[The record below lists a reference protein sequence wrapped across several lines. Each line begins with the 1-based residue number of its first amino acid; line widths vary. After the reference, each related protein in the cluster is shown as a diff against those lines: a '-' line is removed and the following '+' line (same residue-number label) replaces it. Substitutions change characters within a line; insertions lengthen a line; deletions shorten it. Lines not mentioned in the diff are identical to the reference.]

1 MASGNYM
8 GYADLFSKAR
18 SIAKRF
24 EKMDPDSVYDA
35 MYLASIDGDP
45 DTHNNRVKHI
55 TSVPIDYDKDKI
67 ADMLKNPDFSEEPL
81 REAMH
86 ALEYSA
92 YPLFK
97 LRKTTQDILTCR
109 NYVYPLCMDEDA
121 MSSPKFMREWQMAE
135 KIRLAMEPKI
145 NAHMIAGQVL
155 QDGKAFYHPRINIDK
170 SHNRVLSA
178 AMQQLPTDWCKIVGY
193 NSVSKYTVAFDM
205 MYFMQP
211 GTDWRQFGDLFKPYI
226 SIFMGQTGPMP
237 GEPNGKRVFFMEQ
250 EKVRGTMGNPEVYVQ
265 NGRWFYWVTLP
276 PEKVW
281 TFECDDVNRNVFS
294 PFTGLFLAMEQVSQ
308 YEAVQLALVQN
319 PLISC
324 VLGEIP
330 YAENTVPDQHD
341 PYKLSPTGRKYFEAL
356 WYQMLAANN
365 TSGVG
370 LYAAPFQNMHLEQL
384 DEAPSATDVSS
395 KGYKY
400 AMLKAG
406 NGLVPISEEPRA
418 GSIMSAQYMEGEFAA
433 SVYRTFEKMMN
444 WILDDAGLK
453 HEWRF
458 KMFGNLYLD
467 RQDAEAAKKDLALG
481 ILPAWF
487 KYNALQDSS
496 VLEDIAMSKALKA
509 VGLNDLRVP
518 IATSY
523 NGGVSG
529 KSATSGELRDVGGRP
544 RSEGITSE
552 GHESDIDGEYEE
564 YREYT
569 VTGNMFAP

>member
-1 MASGNYM
+1 MADNYM
-8 GYADLFSKAR
+8 SYSDLFAKAR
-18 SIAKRF
+18 KIAKRF
-24 EKMDPDSVYDA
+24 EDMDEDAVYDA

-45 DTHNNRVKHI
+45 NTHNNRVKHI
-55 TSVPIDYDKDKI
+55 TSVPVDYDKDRI
-67 ADMLKNPDFSEEPL
+67 SEMLRDPDHSERPL

-86 ALEYSA
+86 SLEYSA

-109 NYVYPLCMDEDA
+109 NYIYPVCMDEA
-121 MSSPKFMREWQMAE
+121 EMGTERFLREWKLVE
-135 KIRLAMEPKI
+135 KIRTAMEPKI

-155 QDGKAFYHPRINIDK
+155 QDGKAFYYPRIMIDK
-170 SHNRVLSA
+170 SHNRVLAA
-178 AMQQLPTDWCKIVGY
+178 AMQQIPTDWCKIVGL
-193 NSVSKYTVAFDM
+193 NNISKYTVAFNL
-205 MYFMQP
+205 MYFLEP
-211 GTDWRQFGDLFKPYI
+211 GTDFRQFGELFTPYMD
-226 SIFMGQTGPMP
+226 IFFGHTRP
-237 GEPNGKRVFFMEQ
+237 GKKKKDKRVFFMARADEI
-250 EKVRGTMGNPEVYVQ
+250 PEHVDVYME

-294 PFTGLFLAMEQVSQ
+294 PFTGLFIAMEQVSQ
-308 YEAVQLALVQN
+308 YEAVQLALCQN
-319 PLISC
+319 PLIAC
-324 VLGEIP
+324 LIGEIP

-384 DEAPSATDVSS
+384 DEAPSATNVSS
-395 KGYKY
+395 NGYKY

-418 GSIMSAQYMEGEFAA
+418 GSIVSAQYMEGEFAA
-433 SVYRTFEKMMN
+433 AVYRTFEKMMN
-444 WILDDAGLK
+444 WILEDAGLR

-458 KMFGNLYLD
+458 KMFGNLYFD
-467 RQDAEAAKKDLALG
+467 REDAEQAKKDLALG

-487 KYNALQDSS
+487 RYDALMDSS
-496 VLEDIAMSKALKA
+496 VLEDMAMSKALKA
-509 VGLNDLRVP
+509 IGLGDTREP

-523 NGGVSG
+523 NGGKVTGVNTGG
-529 KSATSGELRDVGGRP
+529 KSATSGEIVDVGGRP
-544 RSEGITSE
+544 PSKTITSE
-552 GHESDIDGEYEE
+552 GYEAAYDGE
-564 YREYT
+564 
-569 VTGNMFAP
+569 

>member
-1 MASGNYM
+1 MAGNNYM
-8 GYADLFSKAR
+8 GYADLFSKAQ

-24 EKMDPDSVYDA
+24 ENMDKDSVYDA
-35 MYLASIDGDP
+35 MYLASIDADP
-45 DTHNNRVKHI
+45 NTHNSRVKHI
-55 TSVPIDYDKDKI
+55 SSVPVDYDKDKI
-67 ADMLKNPDFSEEPL
+67 SEMLKAPDNNERPL
-81 REAMH
+81 REAEH
-86 ALEYSA
+86 SLEYSA

-97 LRKTTQDILTCR
+97 LRKTTQDILTCK
-109 NYVYPLCMDEDA
+109 NYAYPICMDENA
-121 MSSPKFMREWQMAE
+121 MQDPKFLREWRLVE
-135 KIRLAMEPKI
+135 KIRTAMEPQI

-155 QDGKAFYHPRINIDK
+155 QDGKAFYYPRYTIDK

-178 AMQQLPTDWCKIVGY
+178 AMQQLPTDWCKIVGF
-193 NSVSKYTVAFDM
+193 NNLSKYTVAFDM
-205 MYFMQP
+205 MYFLEP
-211 GTDWRQFGDLFKPYI
+211 GTDWRQFGDLFEPYI
-226 SIFMGQTGPMP
+226 QMFMGYTKPSP
-237 GEPNGKRVFFMEQ
+237 KKNGKRIFFMSKKNLESIGQ
-250 EKVRGTMGNPEVYVQ
+250 GPDVYIE

-281 TFECDDVNRNVFS
+281 TFECDDVQRNVFS

-319 PLISC
+319 PLISV

-356 WYQMLAANN
+356 WYQMLLSNN

-370 LYAAPFQNMHLEQL
+370 IYSAPFQNMHLEQL

-418 GSIMSAQYMEGEFAA
+418 GSIVSAQFMEGEFAKA
-433 SVYRTFEKMMN
+433 VYRTFEKMMN
-444 WILDDAGLK
+444 WIFEDAGLK

-458 KMFGNLYLD
+458 KMFGNLYFD
-467 RQDAEAAKKDLALG
+467 RDDAEAAKKDLALG
-481 ILPAWF
+481 VLPAWF
-487 KYNALQDSS
+487 RYDALMDSS
-496 VLEDIAMSKALKA
+496 VLEDMAMSKALKA
-509 VGLNDLRVP
+509 IGLNDLRVP

-523 NGGVSG
+523 NGGIG
-529 KSATSGELRDVGGRP
+529 GTSATAGELQDVGGRP
-544 RSEGITSE
+544 PSRSITSE
-552 GHESDIDGEYEE
+552 GYEAEMDGDY
-564 YREYT
+564 
-569 VTGNMFAP
+569 GG